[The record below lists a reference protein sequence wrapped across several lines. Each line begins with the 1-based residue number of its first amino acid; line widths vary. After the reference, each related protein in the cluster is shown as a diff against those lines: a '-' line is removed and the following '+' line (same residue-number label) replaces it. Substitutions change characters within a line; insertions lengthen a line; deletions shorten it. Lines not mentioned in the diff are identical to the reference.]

1 MNNVLSDIRWQEQG
15 ADSERLLARLEE
27 AVVTPMKGDW
37 KLRCAA
43 LHCRIRSLC

>member
-1 MNNVLSDIRWQEQG
+1 MNNVLSGIRWQEQS
-15 ADSERLLARLEE
+15 AESERLLARLEE
-27 AVVTPMKGDW
+27 AAVTPMKGDW